1 MIVYLLKC
9 ALTLTVLYALYGLTL
24 RRETLHSMSRRVL
37 LAILFLSM
45 LLPMVPLRLSHS
57 TMLGESLQEVEQ
69 WETEGVQVSRALPA
83 AVRQG
88 EVARERVEAS
98 PTGHVSQWITL
109 GYGLVAAGLLLRYA
123 ASVVALLR
131 MVRRSRPLWHVK
143 RVEVKMNETLTS
155 PVSWMRWILLSP
167 ADVCPQ
173 PSEAGEAAT
182 CRCLLPATLL
192 RHEWV
197 HIRRGHS
204 WDRLLCDVTAC
215 VLWFCPFVWLLRA
228 DLIAVHEYEADAGVL
243 RSGERR
249 DTYIRLLLKKAQ
261 TCNEAER
268 KVPFPTP
275 AQCFN
280 AGQLRRRLR
289 MMYRCPS
296 APGVA
301 LRVWLLVPLTVLL
314 VVAMARPS
322 AVKAAWEAQSLEDW
336 QPVGDTVLDIPPK
349 KDIKT
354 MPETDKNVTT
364 VAADRVPGVPLADTD
379 RSLSADKPT
388 AAVPSQPEQAKSPEK
403 AIRETA
409 DCSMDGKGA
418 KGNTATVTLHCDTS
432 KERVVYMVNGLRVK
446 RDEFQHYATLKEDAA
461 HRGIRALGKEGVTE
475 LSAWPRKMAH
485 EKLGVDAPV
494 LQVKT
499 VPAVTDS
506 NPKGQMV
513 MEFRI
518 APKRNIYYMVFNF
531 GDYER

>member
-24 RRETLHSMSRRVL
+24 RRETLHSVSRRAL

-45 LLPMVPLRLSHS
+45 LLPIVPLRLSHS

-69 WETEGVQVSRALPA
+69 WETEGVQVSRAMLPA
-83 AVRQG
+83 ELRGEAVR
-88 EVARERVEAS
+88 ERMEAA
-98 PTGHVSQWITL
+98 PMGHISQWITL
-109 GYGLVAAGLLLRYA
+109 GYGLVATGLLLRYA

-143 RVEVKMNETLTS
+143 GVEVKMNDTLTS

-173 PSEAGEAAT
+173 PSEAGEAAAR
-182 CRCLLPATLL
+182 RCLLPATLL
-192 RHEWV
+192 RHEWI

-243 RSGERR
+243 RRGERR
-249 DTYIRLLLKKAQ
+249 DTYIRLLLEKAQ
-261 TCNEAER
+261 ERNGAER

-289 MMYRCPS
+289 MMYMRPS

-301 LRVWLLVPLTVLL
+301 FRVWLLLPLTVLL

-336 QPVGDTVLDIPPK
+336 EPVVDTVLYVPPK
-349 KDIKT
+349 DINT
-354 MPETDKNVTT
+354 IPETDKNAPSATAET
-364 VAADRVPGVPLADTD
+364 VPGMPIADTD
-379 RSLSADKPT
+379 RSPSADNPT
-388 AAVPSQPEQAKSPEK
+388 AAAPSQPERAKSSEE
-403 AIRETA
+403 ATRGTA
-409 DCSMDGKGA
+409 DG
-418 KGNTATVTLHCDTS
+418 TTVTLHCDTS

-461 HRGIRALGKEGVTE
+461 HHGIRALGKEGVTE
-475 LSAWPRKMAH
+475 LSAWPRNMAR

>member
-131 MVRRSRPLWHVK
+131 MVRRSRPLWRAK
-143 RVEVKMNETLTS
+143 GVEVKMNDTLTS

-173 PSEAGEAAT
+173 PSEAGEAAAR
-182 CRCLLPATLL
+182 RCLLPATLL
-192 RHEWV
+192 RHEWI

-243 RSGERR
+243 RRGERR
-249 DTYIRLLLKKAQ
+249 DTYIRLLLEKAQ
-261 TCNEAER
+261 ERNGAER

-289 MMYRCPS
+289 MMYMRPS

-301 LRVWLLVPLTVLL
+301 FRVWLLLPLTVLL

-336 QPVGDTVLDIPPK
+336 EPVVDTVLYVPPK
-349 KDIKT
+349 DINT
-354 MPETDKNVTT
+354 IPETDKNAPSAT
-364 VAADRVPGVPLADTD
+364 AERVPGMPIADTD
-379 RSLSADKPT
+379 RSPSADNPT
-388 AAVPSQPEQAKSPEK
+388 AAAPSQPERAKSSEE
-403 AIRETA
+403 ATRGTA
-409 DCSMDGKGA
+409 DGSMDDKEA
-418 KGNTATVTLHCDTS
+418 EGNGTTVTLVCDTS

-461 HRGIRALGKEGVTE
+461 HHGIRALGKAGVTE
-475 LSAWPRKMAH
+475 LSAWPRNMAR

-518 APKRNIYYMVFNF
+518 APKRNIYYTVFNF

>member
-45 LLPMVPLRLSHS
+45 LLPMMPLRLSHS

-131 MVRRSRPLWHVK
+131 MVRRSRQLWHVK
-143 RVEVKMNETLTS
+143 GVEVKMNETLTS

-182 CRCLLPATLL
+182 RRCLLPATLL

-249 DTYIRLLLKKAQ
+249 DTYIRLLLEKAQ
-261 TCNEAER
+261 TCNEAKR

-314 VVAMARPS
+314 VVAMAQPS
-322 AVKAAWEAQSLEDW
+322 AVKAAWEAQSLEDL
-336 QPVGDTVLDIPPK
+336 QPVVDTVLYVPPK
-349 KDIKT
+349 DINT
-354 MPETDKNVTT
+354 IPETDKNAPSATAET
-364 VAADRVPGVPLADTD
+364 VPGMPIADTD
-379 RSLSADKPT
+379 RSPSADKPT
-388 AAVPSQPEQAKSPEK
+388 AAAPSQPERAKSSEE
-403 AIRETA
+403 ATRGTA
-409 DCSMDGKGA
+409 DGSMDDKEA
-418 KGNTATVTLHCDTS
+418 EGNGTTVTLVCDTS

>member
-143 RVEVKMNETLTS
+143 GVEVKMNETLTS

-173 PSEAGEAAT
+173 PSEAGEAAAR
-182 CRCLLPATLL
+182 RCLLPATLL
-192 RHEWV
+192 RHEWI

-215 VLWFCPFVWLLRA
+215 MLWFCPFVWLLRA

-243 RSGERR
+243 RRGERR
-249 DTYIRLLLKKAQ
+249 DTYIRLLLEKAQ
-261 TCNEAER
+261 ERNGAER

-289 MMYRCPS
+289 MMYMRPS

-301 LRVWLLVPLTVLL
+301 FRVWLLLPLTVLL

-322 AVKAAWEAQSLEDW
+322 AVKAAWEAQSLEDL
-336 QPVGDTVLDIPPK
+336 QPVVDTVLYVPPK
-349 KDIKT
+349 DINT
-354 MPETDKNVTT
+354 IPETDKNAPT
-364 VAADRVPGVPLADTD
+364 VAADRLPGVPHADTD

-388 AAVPSQPEQAKSPEK
+388 AAVPLQPEQAKSPEE

-409 DCSMDGKGA
+409 DGSMDDKEA
-418 KGNTATVTLHCDTS
+418 EGNGTTVTLVCDTS

-461 HRGIRALGKEGVTE
+461 HHGIRALGKAGVTE
-475 LSAWPRKMAH
+475 LSAWPRNMAR
-485 EKLGVDAPV
+485 EKLGVNAPV